1 MSKRKE
7 KILLAGAAAL
17 VLLLT
22 ACAANPAPTA
32 APAAT
37 AEPTPAQT
45 ESAEPAAVRTVSCTM
60 LREGEEITVYP
71 EVSEDEIA
79 LWDSAS
85 GGQIVAVARY
95 AQAMPGAAEAAVD
108 YDFTDLDG
116 DGSSELTAS
125 FSFSDGT
132 TASLT
137 WFYADGGYVYNEE
150 FSTLPGEVS
159 AKGGD

>member
-1 MSKRKE
+1 MNKLKE
-7 KILLAGAAAL
+7 KVLLAGAAAL
-17 VLLLT
+17 VLLT
-22 ACAANPAPTA
+22 ACAANPAPA
-32 APAAT
+32 VT
-37 AEPTPAQT
+37 AEPSPVQI
-45 ESAEPAAVRTVSCTM
+45 ESAEPAAAVRTVSCTM
-60 LREGEEITVYP
+60 LREGEEINVYP

-95 AQAMPGAAEAAVD
+95 AQAMPGAAEAAVT

-137 WFYADGGYVYNEE
+137 WFYVDGGYVYNEE
-150 FSTLPGEVS
+150 FSTLPGDVS
-159 AKGGD
+159 AKGED

>member
-1 MSKRKE
+1 MNKLKE
-7 KILLAGAAAL
+7 KVLLAGAAAL
-17 VLLLT
+17 VLLT
-22 ACAANPAPTA
+22 ACAASPAPTA
-32 APAAT
+32 APAVT
-37 AEPTPAQT
+37 AEPSPVQT
-45 ESAEPAAVRTVSCTM
+45 ESAEPAAAVRAVSCTM
-60 LREGEEITVYP
+60 LWEGEEITVYP

-95 AQAMPGAAEAAVD
+95 AQAMPGAAEAAVE

-125 FSFSDGT
+125 FSFLGGT
-132 TASLT
+132 AASLT

-150 FSTLPGEVS
+150 FSTLPGEAS
-159 AKGGD
+159 AKGED